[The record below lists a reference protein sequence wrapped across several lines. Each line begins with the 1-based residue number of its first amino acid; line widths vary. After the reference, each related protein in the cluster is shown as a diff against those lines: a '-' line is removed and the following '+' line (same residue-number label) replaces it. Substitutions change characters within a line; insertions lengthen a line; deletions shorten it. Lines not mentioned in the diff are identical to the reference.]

1 MVEKYPDA
9 TLLEYCEYWEATSNN
24 WVSTSTMCRALQKLE
39 LTQKKRRYVAAKGK
53 RKEFKS

>member
-39 LTQKKRRYVAAKGK
+39 LTLKKDAA
-53 RKEFKS
+53 